1 MSFLSNWITNSLRAG
16 IVFYISNLQVGGWVL
31 LGGRWSLL
39 SNILRFLTSIVLLP
53 EISSLRTQ
61 PFEKKG
67 KSLQNKQTNG
77 KKAKSLTHPKSY
89 LQRIAHTFL
98 PNLPPSLN
106 LCNSQIFIVFK
117 MKALLLPQAS
127 HDVCAALSPTS
138 SQAMFWTCG
147 QFHSSG
153 FSVNSLFHL
162 KYWLHSSPGY
172 GCLILRASA
181 SSSCSLGETSPN

>member
-16 IVFYISNLQVGGWVL
+16 IVFYISNLQVGVWVL

-61 PFEKKG
+61 PFEKKKKANLYKTNKG
-67 KSLQNKQTNG
+67 EESQISHPSQILSSAHCTHLSSIPTPLSISVTLRFLLYLRWKPYSCLRLPMMYVLPSLQ
-77 KKAKSLTHPKSY
+77 HPLRPCSGPVGNF
-89 LQRIAHTFL
+89 T
-98 PNLPPSLN
+98 
-106 LCNSQIFIVFK
+106 
-117 MKALLLPQAS
+117 PQ
-127 HDVCAALSPTS
+127 
-138 SQAMFWTCG
+138 
-147 QFHSSG
+147 G

-162 KYWLHSSPGY
+162 EYWLHSSPGY
-172 GCLILRASA
+172 GFLILRASA